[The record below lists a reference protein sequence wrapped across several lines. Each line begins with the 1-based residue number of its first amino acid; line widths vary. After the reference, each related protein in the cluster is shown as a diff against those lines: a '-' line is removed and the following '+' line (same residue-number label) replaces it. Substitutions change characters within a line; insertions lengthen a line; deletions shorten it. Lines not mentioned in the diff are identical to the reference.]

1 LRQCPDKREALPV
14 EEEDSRMPQREPCTV
29 IDVATALGGGEI
41 GPFPFEQFARKALA
55 QGDSWMSIG
64 ALPPGRTTNLLLE
77 MAFARRTVIVQCA
90 RPGKVLRRFTDT
102 TREKDFLRMMNG
114 PVAGRWDVILISGV
128 GNDVIAAV
136 GSDPT
141 EPPERRLLRTPAERG
156 SGPLA
161 PAAYLSEPGWA
172 AFVNHIRFV
181 FEQLVDLRDKGPNL
195 RVPMVMHNYGRLM
208 PRPSGAGLG
217 AGPWMH
223 PSFEAYAIAQAD
235 RLAVSDE
242 LTTRMDALLRQL
254 IAGRLAADP
263 AANLHLVDTKGL
275 AGIALAQPGAEGSS
289 GDWVNEIHLT
299 RDGYRKC
306 TAVWADVVDP
316 ILG

>member
-1 LRQCPDKREALPV
+1 
-14 EEEDSRMPQREPCTV
+14 MPAREPCTV
-29 IDVATALGGGEI
+29 IDVATALGGGEL
-41 GPFPFEQFARKALA
+41 GPFPFDQFARRALA

-64 ALPPGRTTNLLLE
+64 ALPPGLTTNLLLE

-141 EPPERRLLRTPAERG
+141 EPPERRLLRTRAERV

-161 PAAYLSEPGWA
+161 AADFISEPGWQT
-172 AFVNHIRFV
+172 FVDHIRVV
-181 FEQLVDLRDKGPNL
+181 FNQLVDLRDQGVN
-195 RVPMVMHNYGRLM
+195 RHVPMVLHNYGRLM

-223 PSFEAYAIAQAD
+223 PSFEEYDIPLAS

-254 IAGRLAADP
+254 IAERRAADP
-263 AANLHLVDTKGL
+263 AANLHLVDTKGR
-275 AGIALAQPGAEGSS
+275 AGITLAQAGATGSS

-299 RDGYRKC
+299 PAGYRKC

-316 ILG
+316 ILA